1 VAIRSLSSIIG
12 EGRTSTGVLG
22 VGEWM
27 DGKLRFVADA
37 MMGRLARWLRVMGY
51 DVLYGPR
58 YDPEVTDRLVAEGR
72 ILLSRG
78 RDIIERY
85 ETAVLL
91 TADRVGGQ
99 LLELKHRLHLSPDP
113 ADWFTRCIRCNRPLE
128 RAPHERAREG
138 VPDYV
143 FQQAGPDIR
152 FCPSCG
158 RFFWPGSHRERMLRQ
173 LETWGFGPEALDP

>member
-1 VAIRSLSSIIG
+1 MG
-12 EGRTSTGVLG
+12 G
-22 VGEWM
+22 
-27 DGKLRFVADA
+27 DPRFIADA
-37 MMGRLARWLRVMGY
+37 MLGRLAKWLRVMGY
-51 DVLYGPR
+51 DALYR
-58 YDPEVTDRLVAEGR
+58 QCRDPEGINQLVAEGR
-72 ILLSRG
+72 ILLSRRRG
-78 RDIIERY
+78 ILERH

-113 ADWFTRCIRCNRPLE
+113 VDWFTRCIRCNRPLE
-128 RAPHERAREG
+128 MVSRERAREG

-152 FCPSCG
+152 FCPSCE

>member
-1 VAIRSLSSIIG
+1 MG
-12 EGRTSTGVLG
+12 G
-22 VGEWM
+22 
-27 DGKLRFVADA
+27 DPRFIADA
-37 MMGRLARWLRVMGY
+37 MLGRLAKWLRVMGY
-51 DVLYGPR
+51 DALYR
-58 YDPEVTDRLVAEGR
+58 QRWDPEGISQLVAEGR
-72 ILLSRG
+72 ILLSRR
-78 RDIIERY
+78 RDIVKRY

-91 TADRVGGQ
+91 TGDGVGGQ

-128 RAPHERAREG
+128 KVSHERAREG
-138 VPDYV
+138 APDYV

-173 LETWGFGPEALDP
+173 LETWGFRPEALDP